1 VNILGIAGAIGW
13 DGNWSMINDV
23 DYWVH
28 GSGATLFVDGEL
40 KNALSEERLTRI
52 KYDGRYPENA
62 IEKILTENNLT
73 NEDVDVVAY
82 VAGAVL
88 LCYSLKLRGYLT
100 TTLKKLFPN
109 ARIITVDHHIAHAA
123 ASFLTSG
130 FEEANVFTFDGA
142 GDFHPDQ
149 QWDAPKLN
157 NTSFYNASR
166 KDKSLTNINNTYINE
181 EGTNSFGGVY
191 SEYSIMIY
199 EMKVNGV
206 IPSEEDVDQVTENY
220 TQIMKKV
227 LNLHSFSDFVDI
239 TNYKSNIED
248 DIYDNP
254 KLRETY
260 PGKIMGLSAY
270 GNHENIDAPDIYE
283 LIFEDDFPVIK
294 VDKETKLHIIQNSKD
309 YLPEDLADWLQY
321 NFEKY
326 LLLYLKNIPEEIKT
340 KKLCLGGGCALNIL
354 ANSKIIS
361 EGIYEDVH
369 VNTAPNDDG
378 LSFGAAAWAA
388 TRMEEDLVLP
398 LNQGCLGGSYSD
410 EYIKTC
416 LENYKE

>member
-1 VNILGIAGAIGW
+1 
-13 DGNWSMINDV
+13 
-23 DYWVH
+23 
-28 GSGATLFVDGEL
+28 
-40 KNALSEERLTRI
+40 
-52 KYDGRYPENA
+52 
-62 IEKILTENNLT
+62 
-73 NEDVDVVAY
+73 
-82 VAGAVL
+82 
-88 LCYSLKLRGYLT
+88 
-100 TTLKKLFPN
+100 
-109 ARIITVDHHIAHAA
+109 
-123 ASFLTSG
+123 
-130 FEEANVFTFDGA
+130 
-142 GDFHPDQ
+142 
-149 QWDAPKLN
+149 
-157 NTSFYNASR
+157 
-166 KDKSLTNINNTYINE
+166 
-181 EGTNSFGGVY
+181 
-191 SEYSIMIY
+191 
-199 EMKVNGV
+199 MKVNGV

-227 LNLHSFSDFVDI
+227 LNIHSFSDFVDI

-283 LIFEDDFPVIK
+283 LTFDEDDFPIIEVIK
-294 VDKETKLHIIQNSKD
+294 DTKIHIIQNSKD

-326 LLLYLKNIPEEIKT
+326 LLLLLKNIPKEFKKE
-340 KKLCLGGGCALNIL
+340 KLCLGGGCALNIL

-388 TRMEEDLVLP
+388 SQMEEDLVLP